1 MGATG
6 MTILFLLAIFVIAGI
21 KVFIFDERK
30 RCNTE
35 ERLASFYEECVR
47 NGYTKMSDA
56 TQRAKAGEIA
66 KRRGLRF
73 RSVWSIFT
81 KAKEAYE
88 NAERKKVDGTL
99 FMTVY
104 DYLQGENTGKRIA
117 FYRRPDKSI
126 YYKENGGVKQEGRP
140 TFSVENA
147 HTVFYNYHEGKV
159 VYTGAT
165 VGGITTGGFHTEK
178 PYMSEHKQYTG
189 KGEIVLSY
197 NGKRLEAKRVT
208 FSSDMATK
216 FRNEMGS
223 SMYGVSVKGKDFLLV
238 KSSIQDRE
246 NWKGLMNT
254 FTNTGMYNRAE
265 QYSNAKVDTLYDK
278 ELCRKIIE
286 AINRTLL

>member
-1 MGATG
+1 M
-6 MTILFLLAIFVIAGI
+6 FVIAGI
-21 KVFIFDERK
+21 KVFFFDERK

-56 TQRAKAGEIA
+56 TQRAKAEEIA

-73 RSVWSIFT
+73 HSVWSIFA

-88 NAERKKVDGTL
+88 NRERKKVDGSL

-104 DYLQGENTGKRIA
+104 DYLRGENEGKEIA
-117 FYRRPDKSI
+117 FYRRPDKSV
-126 YYKENGGVKQEGRP
+126 YYKENGGTKQEGRP

-147 HTVFYNYHEGKV
+147 YTVFYNYHEGKV

-178 PYMSEHKQYTG
+178 PYMSEHRQYTG
-189 KGEIVLSY
+189 KGEIILSY
-197 NGKRLEAKRVT
+197 SGKRLEAKRVT
-208 FSSDMATK
+208 FSPEMATK
-216 FRNEMGS
+216 FRSEMGI
-223 SMYGVSVKGKDFLLV
+223 SMYGVSVKGQDFLLV
-238 KSSIQDRE
+238 KSSIQDSE

-254 FTNTGMYNRAE
+254 FTSTGMYNRVE

-278 ELCRKIIE
+278 ELCRKISMTL
-286 AINRTLL
+286 NRITI

>member
-1 MGATG
+1 MVEF
-6 MTILFLLAIFVIAGI
+6 LVFLLVFVAIIVIAAAI
-21 KVFIFDERK
+21 KIVKKTNEDSK
-30 RCNTE
+30 
-35 ERLASFYEECVR
+35 SFFYNECVR
-47 NGYTKMSDA
+47 SGYTNMADK
-56 TQRAKAGEIA
+56 THRLKAKEIA
-66 KRRGLRF
+66 KKWGCRF
-73 RSVWSIFT
+73 ISVRNAFLS
-81 KAKEAYE
+81 AKEE
-88 NAERKKVDGTL
+88 AEEKERLHQQQQVDGTL

-104 DYLQGENTGKRIA
+104 DYLQGENRGKRIA

-178 PYMSEHKQYTG
+178 PCMSEHKQYTG

-223 SMYGVSVKGKDFLLV
+223 SMYGVSVKGRDFLLV
-238 KSSIQDRE
+238 KSSIQDSE

>member
-1 MGATG
+1 MGG
-6 MTILFLLAIFVIAGI
+6 FLVFLVVMLVITVIAAVV
-21 KVFIFDERK
+21 KVEMDLSKDRK
-30 RCNTE
+30 R
-35 ERLASFYEECVR
+35 AFYSECVR
-47 NGYTKMSDA
+47 MGYTNMADK
-56 TQRAKAGEIA
+56 THRLKAKEIA
-66 KRRGLRF
+66 KKHSCRF
-73 RSVWSIFT
+73 ISVKSLFLNV
-81 KAKEAYE
+81 KEEVEAKEQL
-88 NAERKKVDGTL
+88 RQRQQVDGTL

-104 DYLQGENTGKRIA
+104 DYLSGENEGKEIA

-189 KGEIVLSY
+189 KGEIILSY

-208 FSSDMATK
+208 FSPDMATK

-223 SMYGVSVKGKDFLLV
+223 SMYGVSVKGQDFLLV
-238 KSSIQDRE
+238 KSSIQDSDT
-246 NWKGLMNT
+246 WKGLMNT
-254 FTNTGMYNRAE
+254 FTSTGMYNRVE

-278 ELCRKIIE
+278 ELCRKI
-286 AINRTLL
+286 AMALNRTLL